1 MPFSQQISRGVR
13 KQTGPTGSRW
23 GIKRRS
29 VLSAVVVVGTALMA
43 GAVLLL
49 WLLQSALISTA
60 TTNLESRAADIASS
74 ITELDGR
81 GAQSV
86 LTDDRRPGE
95 LSQVLDASGTVIA
108 WSAGRLKDQPLSALR
123 PADGVAQTER
133 LAELSHLEDPDS
145 YLLVAR
151 GLVVDGNSYTV
162 MVAGPVQV
170 QADTVRTVALFLVGA
185 TPAILIVVGVAVW
198 VLVGRSLSTV
208 ERIREQVAGIDS
220 RRLSDRVDIPPTG
233 DEIARLAT
241 TMNTMLQRLDTS
253 DTALRA
259 FFSDASHEL
268 RSPLST
274 LVTSAEIARTDPTGQ
289 TWLDLQPTILSE
301 VTRIQ
306 SLVEDLLTLAKA
318 DSQVLVDKRLEVDL
332 EEILDLEIRRLRT
345 VTRHRVIAAIDPARV
360 IGDEGR
366 LTQVIRNL
374 LDNAARHAVSTVRVG
389 CRPGDGLVYLDVD
402 NDGRPVAEDQR
413 ERIFER
419 FVRLEESR
427 TRDGGG
433 SGLGLA
439 IAAEIVHAHDGR
451 ISTTVSP
458 DGWCRFSV
466 LLPLHRW

>member
-1 MPFSQQISRGVR
+1 MPFLRRLSSGVGER
-13 KQTGPTGSRW
+13 PNQNSSRW

-29 VLSAVVVVGTALMA
+29 VLSAVVVVGAALMA
-43 GAVLLL
+43 GTVLLL

-74 ITELDGR
+74 IKELDGR

-86 LTDDRRPGE
+86 LTDDRRAGE

-108 WSAGRLKDQPLSALR
+108 WSAKRLKDQPLSALR
-123 PADGVAQTER
+123 PAEGVTRTER
-133 LAELSHLEDPDS
+133 LAELPNLEDPDS

-151 GLVVDGNSYTV
+151 GFAVDGLSYTV
-162 MVAGPVQV
+162 LVAGPVQI
-170 QADTVRTVALFLVGA
+170 QADTVRTVALFLLGA
-185 TPAILIVVGVAVW
+185 TPLILLIVGVAVW

-208 ERIREQVAGIDS
+208 ERIRGQVDEIDS
-220 RRLSDRVDIPPTG
+220 RRLSDRVDVPPTG

-253 DTALRA
+253 DRALRA

-274 LVTSAEIARTDPTGQ
+274 LVTTAEIARTDPTGQ

-306 SLVEDLLTLAKA
+306 GLVEDLLTLAKA

-332 EEILDLEIRRLRT
+332 EEILDLETRRLRT
-345 VTRHRVIAAIDPARV
+345 VTRHRVIAEINPARV

-374 LDNAARHAVSTVRVG
+374 LDNAARHAVSTVRISS
-389 CRPGDGLVYLDVD
+389 RSEDGLAYLHVD
-402 NDGRPVAEDQR
+402 NDGHVVAEDQR

-427 TRDGGG
+427 ARDGGG

-439 IAAEIVHAHDGR
+439 IAAEIVDAHAGW

-458 DGWCRFSV
+458 DGWCRFTV
-466 LLPLHRW
+466 TLPLHHW

>member
-1 MPFSQQISRGVR
+1 MPILQQISRGVR
-13 KQTGPTGSRW
+13 KQTGQTGSRW

-29 VLSAVVVVGTALMA
+29 VLSAVIVVGAAFMA

-86 LTDDRRPGE
+86 LTDDRRAGE

-108 WSAGRLKDQPLSALR
+108 WSTARLKDQPLSALR
-123 PADGVAQTER
+123 PDEGVVKTER
-133 LAELSHLEDPDS
+133 LAELSNLEDPDR
-145 YLLVAR
+145 YLVVAR
-151 GLVVDGNSYTV
+151 GFVVEGQSYTV
-162 MVAGPVQV
+162 LVAGPVQV
-170 QADTVRTVALFLVGA
+170 QADTVRTVALFLLGA
-185 TPAILIVVGVAVW
+185 TPLILIIVGVAVW

-208 ERIREQVAGIDS
+208 ERIREQVAEIDS
-220 RRLSDRVDIPPTG
+220 RHLSDRVDVPPTG
-233 DEIARLAT
+233 DEIARLAN

-306 SLVEDLLTLAKA
+306 GLVEDLLTLAKA
-318 DSQVLVDKRLEVDL
+318 DSQVLVGQRLEVDL

-345 VTRHRVIAAIDPARV
+345 VTRHRVFAEIDPARV

-374 LDNAARHAVSTVRVG
+374 LDNAARHAVSTVRIS
-389 CRPGDGLVYLDVD
+389 CRSGDGLVYLDVD
-402 NDGRPVAEDQR
+402 NDGHPVAEGQR

-458 DGWCRFSV
+458 DGWCRFTV
-466 LLPLHRW
+466 GLPLHRW